1 MLCLLWMQ
9 QNKLNSPALFSYAVL
24 LPLMQAPALL
34 VYNKNTKKKP
44 YVILRNE
51 KKKPGVSFFRS
62 SK

>member
-1 MLCLLWMQ
+1 MQ